1 MEVHAL
7 HFSTPNLVFLP
18 GVLHMNSIDCRFK
31 LRRFLLAAIA
41 GAGLGAVVPVS
52 AQTVLTTSY
61 LIDTNTW
68 KATEIAFPDRHT
80 YARGINDQGQVIGYT
95 VTAGRDQHAFITGP
109 KGVGITDIGTL
120 GGENSVAEGINGAG
134 RVAGWSETAGGS
146 AHAFYHGTRWRGHDR
161 PWYAGRILQLC
172 PGNQYHRTD
181 RRIFR
186 YCLWRE
192 TWFYHRTQRGGHDCS
207 GDTGGS
213 GDLRVRHQRRGA
225 RGGVLQHDRR
235 QQPCLYH
242 RRERGGHD

>member
-31 LRRFLLAAIA
+31 LRRFLLAAIM
-41 GAGLGAVVPVS
+41 GAGLGAAVPVS
-52 AQTVLTTSY
+52 AQSALTTSY

-109 KGVGITDIGTL
+109 NGVGITDIGTL

-146 AHAFYHGTRWRGHDR
+146 AHAFITGPNGAGMTDLGTLGGFSSSAQAINTTGQI
-161 PWYAGRILQLC
+161 AG
-172 PGNQYHRTD
+172 YSDTAS
-181 RRIFR
+181 
-186 YCLWRE
+186 
-192 TWFYHRTQRGGHDCS
+192 GG
-207 GDTGGS
+207 
-213 GDLRVRHQRRGA
+213 
-225 RGGVLQHDRR
+225 
-235 QQPCLYH
+235 
-242 RRERGGHD
+242 

>member
-31 LRRFLLAAIA
+31 LRRFLLAAIM
-41 GAGLGAVVPVS
+41 GAGLGAAVPVS
-52 AQTVLTTSY
+52 AQSALTNSY

-80 YARGINDQGQVIGYT
+80 YARGINEQGQVIGYT

-109 KGVGITDIGTL
+109 NGVGITDIGTL

-146 AHAFYHGTRWRGHDR
+146 AHAFITGPQWRGHDR
-161 PWYAGRILQLC
+161 PWYAGWILQLC

-186 YCLWRE
+186 YCLWRV
-192 TWFYHRTQRGGHDCS
+192 DLVLS
-207 GDTGGS
+207 PDSTG
-213 GDLRVRHQRRGA
+213 RA
-225 RGGVLQHDRR
+225 
-235 QQPCLYH
+235 
-242 RRERGGHD
+242 